1 VEFIPSEVEGRSGR
15 DDGILPSAIALPA
28 GAPLMVRYFCLTL
41 GTSAQDHPMSTLTVT
56 AKGQVTLR
64 KDLLEHLGVHPG
76 EKITVDKL
84 PDGRIEVKAARPSGR
99 ISDVFNFLKKKKG
112 PSLSIEEINKIA
124 ARGWARRR

>member
-1 VEFIPSEVEGRSGR
+1 
-15 DDGILPSAIALPA
+15 
-28 GAPLMVRYFCLTL
+28 
-41 GTSAQDHPMSTLTVT
+41 MSTLTVT

-76 EKITVDKL
+76 EKIAVDKL
-84 PDGRIEVKAARPSGR
+84 PDGRIEVKAARPAGK
-99 ISDVFNFLKKKKG
+99 ISDAFNCMKTKKG